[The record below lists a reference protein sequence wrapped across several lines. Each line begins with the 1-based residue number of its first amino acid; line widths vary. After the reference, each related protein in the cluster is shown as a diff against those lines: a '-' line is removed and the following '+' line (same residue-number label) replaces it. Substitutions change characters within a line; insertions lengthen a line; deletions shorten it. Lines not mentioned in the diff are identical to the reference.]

1 MHTTYIAMK
10 SLCQLNCVQKEKVLA
25 LDIDYG
31 SRKTTYHCDYARSL
45 SDADDALVEN
55 HNYCVHW

>member
-1 MHTTYIAMK
+1 MK

-45 SDADDALVEN
+45 SDADDALDRKP
-55 HNYCVHW
+55 